1 MRSIPI
7 RHIQNKV
14 GVEEKF
20 NTNERFKT
28 GQGKAGWLVGILMEL
43 SVGRTWCRACRLS
56 LSLTLS
62 KIPPLHSIRCLIMR
76 SIQMHT
82 GMSLID

>member
-62 KIPPLHSIRCLIMR
+62 NTPSSFNSLPYHER